1 MSSNLVA
8 PPQSVSQ
15 ILVNARSHKE
25 RLCNLLT
32 NIKNIRIQLDGDFPT
47 TQKGEDKEVAKPG
60 LVGRVIDVQ
69 SDQDDIIDA
78 IFTHLDVIH
87 EKLGSSYHPECEDQ
101 AESHNMTL
109 AG

>member
-1 MSSNLVA
+1 MSTNLVS

-15 ILVNARSHKE
+15 ILVNARSQKE
-25 RLCNLLT
+25 RLQNLLT
-32 NIKNIRIQLDGDFPT
+32 NIRNIRIQLDGDFPT
-47 TQKGEDKEVAKPG
+47 AQKGDAKDIATPG
-60 LVGRVIDVQ
+60 LVGRVIEVQ

-78 IFTHLDVIH
+78 IFGHLDVIH

-101 AESHNMTL
+101 SMPL

>member
-32 NIKNIRIQLDGDFPT
+32 NIRNIRIQLDGDFPT
-47 TQKGEDKEVAKPG
+47 PQNGGDKEVATPG
-60 LVGRVIDVQ
+60 LVGRVIDIQ
-69 SDQDDIIDA
+69 SDQDDIVDA

-87 EKLGSSYHPECEDQ
+87 EKLGSSYHPDCED
-101 AESHNMTL
+101 ERDSGN
-109 AG
+109 